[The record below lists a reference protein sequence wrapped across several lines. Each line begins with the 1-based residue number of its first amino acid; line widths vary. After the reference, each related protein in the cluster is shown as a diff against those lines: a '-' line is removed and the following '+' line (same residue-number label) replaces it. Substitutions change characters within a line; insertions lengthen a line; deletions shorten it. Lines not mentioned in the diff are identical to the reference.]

1 MKINKSNLKN
11 RDKNRTE
18 HSIKSNAYN
27 KYCTRHKNIEYV
39 FIVWCGVH
47 SKKRFLKSKIQ
58 PSINTNPIYKEKI
71 FG

>member
-47 SKKRFLKSKIQ
+47 SKKRFLKSKI
-58 PSINTNPIYKEKI
+58 
-71 FG
+71 